1 MFTVVL
7 EVLSFL
13 GLLAVKQFYFVQIH
27 GHMSWDMLKEHG
39 KGLG

>member
-27 GHMSWDMLKEHG
+27 GHMMLKEHG